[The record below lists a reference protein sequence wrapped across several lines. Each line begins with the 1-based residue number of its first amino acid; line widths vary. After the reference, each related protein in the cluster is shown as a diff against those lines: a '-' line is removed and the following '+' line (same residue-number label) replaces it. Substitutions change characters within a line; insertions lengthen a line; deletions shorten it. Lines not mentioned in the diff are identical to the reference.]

1 MIRKLI
7 LYCAALTLL
16 VAPLAEAKSNTHTPG
31 KPSKYKPSHRS
42 KRVKPKSYKIRHG
55 RIKH

>member
-7 LYCAALTLL
+7 LYCATLTLL
-16 VAPLAEAKSNTHTPG
+16 VAPLAEAKSTHSPG
-31 KPSKYKPSHRS
+31 KPSKYKSSHRS

>member
-7 LYCAALTLL
+7 LYCATLTLL
-16 VAPLAEAKSNTHTPG
+16 VAPLAEAKSTPPTG
-31 KPSKYKPSHRS
+31 KPSKYKSSHRS
-42 KRVKPKSYKIRHG
+42 KRVKVKSFKIRHG